1 MISYLL
7 AGPAAEPLALAEARA
22 WLRLDTDAEDGLVT
36 TLIAA
41 ARLHVESLTGRALLT
56 QSWRL
61 VLDQWP
67 ADRIVTLPVAPLIS
81 LSEIRAF
88 DEDDDEHL
96 VPLAQFM
103 PETGVHPA
111 RLRLP
116 ATVAG
121 MPALRQRLGLEI
133 DYVAGFGADAEAVPA
148 DIKAAMLQLVAYWF
162 ENRDAVLVAGSGAV
176 VPAGF
181 DRTLSPYRRARL

>member
-7 AGPAAEPLALAEARA
+7 AGPAVEPLALAEARA
-22 WLRLDTDAEDGLVT
+22 WLRLDTEAEDSLVT

-67 ADRIVTLPVAPLIS
+67 ADRVVTLPVAPLIS
-81 LSEIRAF
+81 LTAIRAF
-88 DEDDDEHL
+88 DDDDDEHM
-96 VPLAQFM
+96 VPLAQFT

-111 RLRLP
+111 RLLLP

-133 DYVAGFGADAEAVPA
+133 DYVAGFGAEPEAVPA

-181 DRTLSPYRRARL
+181 DRALTPYRRARL